1 MSLARVSEGSA
12 KRRIVVID
20 DSLTILASVRRALEQ
35 RGFAVQ
41 TASDPAELATGDVQ
55 QAALVVVDVQM
66 EQVFGDD
73 VVRIMR
79 EVWEV
84 TAPILLYSSLPIT
97 ELTVRAQASGATG
110 AVCKANGVGAL
121 CEQVEKALE
130 AQ

>member
-1 MSLARVSEGSA
+1 MSLARASEGSA

-20 DSLTILASVRRALEQ
+20 DSVTILASVRRALEQ

-41 TASDPAELATGDVQ
+41 TASDPAELASGDAQ

-84 TAPILLYSSLPIT
+84 TAPILLYSSLPLT
-97 ELTVRAQASGATG
+97 ELVVRAQASGATG

-121 CEQVEKALE
+121 CEQVERALE

>member
-1 MSLARVSEGSA
+1 MSLARASERST

-20 DSLTILASVRRALEQ
+20 DSVTILASVRVALEQ
-35 RGFAVQ
+35 RGFEVQ
-41 TASDPAELATGDVQ
+41 TASDPSELATGDVH

-84 TAPILLYSSLPIT
+84 TAPILLYSSLPLS
-97 ELTVRAQASGATG
+97 ELIERAQASGATG

-121 CEQVEKALE
+121 CEQVQRALE